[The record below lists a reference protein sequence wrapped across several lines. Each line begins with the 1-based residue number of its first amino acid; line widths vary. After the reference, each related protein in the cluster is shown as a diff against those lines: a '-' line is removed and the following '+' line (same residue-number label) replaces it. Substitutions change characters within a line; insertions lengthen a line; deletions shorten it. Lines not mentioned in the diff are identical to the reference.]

1 MLTLTPFLI
10 LSILV
15 ALALIGVFDLHGH
28 YSTDAVSSATA
39 NEVVGDR
46 RTLASAVT
54 SGREV
59 QHNLRQQQVLSS
71 PPEYDVSDLSYIPKA
86 KRLPSLSHDRPNNS
100 LTYIYIAGV
109 EGVGH
114 HGVTPA
120 IAAIAR
126 TCNEHVAYHDPVL
139 KQAHINRNGTLFQHY
154 LQYMQ
159 RADMA
164 NHARV
169 TFIEDASLPTDN
181 KLRNST
187 MAEKKNYSA
196 YDLEWP
202 LDELHKFG
210 DVKVRY
216 FYLSRDFY
224 RTVNSHPEFDRTFER
239 HGQVL
244 YDYVQYIGAEYE
256 RINTKQPALWRHI
269 TYEWFT
275 GLNNTAGCTALV
287 SAIIDFAGWNDCDVE
302 FACQMLNATLS
313 RPRTRTHDTNTA
325 DQAYARRF
333 NTTLPIPPLEIRS
346 SGEVIESGSTSIPQG
361 YTFRTAVSERVPF
374 SYAENVT
381 HRAQIRLQRMK
392 LLTELLAA
400 QRAGDGDYTKAG
412 GTANPFLKAYHHL
425 RGKKMRDFGK
435 VWNATSYWWK
445 GKGLRGSKTGAI
457 TGGNSS
463 EPSLWPLNGKG
474 P

>member
-1 MLTLTPFLI
+1 MLKLDRSLILLLVVTLTLL
-10 LSILV
+10 
-15 ALALIGVFDLHGH
+15 GVYDHVIH
-28 YSTDAVSSATA
+28 YSTNVTWSAAAATEA
-39 NEVVGDR
+39 DDR
-46 RTLASAVT
+46 RALTSAVT
-54 SGREV
+54 SERGV
-59 QHNLRQQQVLSS
+59 QHKLPERNVVSNTPGYDTSVLN
-71 PPEYDVSDLSYIPKA
+71 YIPKA
-86 KRLPSLSHDRPNNS
+86 KRFQPMSHDRPSNS

-114 HGVTPA
+114 HGVTPT

-139 KQAHINRNGTLFQHY
+139 KQAHINRNDTLFQHY
-154 LQYMQ
+154 LHYMQ
-159 RADMA
+159 RADLV
-164 NHARV
+164 NHTRV
-169 TFIEDASLPTDN
+169 TFVEDASLPTDN

-187 MAEKKNYSA
+187 MAEKKSYSA

-202 LDELHKFG
+202 FDALHKFG

-216 FYLSRDFY
+216 FYLSRNFY

-239 HGQVL
+239 HAQVL
-244 YDYVQYIGAEYE
+244 YDYVQYIGAEYK
-256 RINTKQPALWRHI
+256 RINTKQPGLWRHVM
-269 TYEWFT
+269 YEWYT
-275 GLNNTAGCTALV
+275 AVNNTGGCTALV
-287 SAIIDFAGWNDCDVE
+287 SAIIDFAGWNDCDVD

-333 NTTLPIPPLEIRS
+333 NTRLSIPPLEIRPPA
-346 SGEVIESGSTSIPQG
+346 EALKSGSMGIPQG

-412 GTANPFLKAYHHL
+412 GTTNPFLKAYHHL

-457 TGGNSS
+457 AGGNNS
-463 EPSLWPLNGKG
+463 EPSLWP
-474 P
+474 

>member
-15 ALALIGVFDLHGH
+15 ALALIGLFDLHGH

-54 SGREV
+54 SGREE

-86 KRLPSLSHDRPNNS
+86 KRLPPLSHDRPNNS

-154 LQYMQ
+154 LHYMR
-159 RADMA
+159 RADLA
-164 NHARV
+164 NHTRV
-169 TFIEDASLPTDN
+169 TFVEDASLPTDN

-187 MAEKKNYSA
+187 LAEKKNYSA

-202 LDELHKFG
+202 FDALHKFG

-239 HGQVL
+239 HAQVL
-244 YDYVQYIGAEYE
+244 YDYVQYIGAEYKL
-256 RINTKQPALWRHI
+256 INTKQPGLWRHI
-269 TYEWFT
+269 MYEWFT
-275 GLNNTAGCTALV
+275 GVNNTAGCAALV
-287 SAIIDFAGWNDCDVE
+287 SAIIDFAGWNDCDVD

-325 DQAYARRF
+325 DQEYARRF
-333 NTTLPIPPLEIRS
+333 NTTLPIPPLEIRPPS
-346 SGEVIESGSTSIPQG
+346 IADGSVGIPRG

-425 RGKKMRDFGK
+425 RGKKVHDLAK

-445 GKGLRGSKTGAI
+445 GKGLRGPKRGAI
-457 TGGNSS
+457 AGGNNSV
-463 EPSLWPLNGKG
+463 PSLWS
-474 P
+474 